1 VLQKSVWSAESE
13 GLEAMAALLMRT
25 GVCDGLVVLGL
36 LVMGGKLTV
45 ESSISLFDII
55 ETCSNTIVAGHVKGD
70 WL

>member
-1 VLQKSVWSAESE
+1 
-13 GLEAMAALLMRT
+13 MAALLMRT